1 MCLIVFAVFL
11 ALCVNS
17 YISGDFVNM
26 AVYGAIAVVFG
37 LLFGYRIYKN
47 RKCIFGKC
55 EK

>member
-1 MCLIVFAVFL
+1 MCLIIFVVFA

-17 YISGDFVNM
+17 YMSSDFLNM
-26 AVYGAIAVVFG
+26 AIYGVIAIIFG
-37 LLFGYRIYKN
+37 LFFGYRIYKN